1 MKVQYDSKCRQV
13 TSKQVWRANVLRY
26 AWHTMMALGD
36 CVKEQEGRH
45 RLCSLEFDTMMWI
58 EVGKCFEARERSVV
72 LYKGKGK
79 KRINPKFLDL

>member
-26 AWHTMMALGD
+26 
-36 CVKEQEGRH
+36 V
-45 RLCSLEFDTMMWI
+45 EFDTMMWI